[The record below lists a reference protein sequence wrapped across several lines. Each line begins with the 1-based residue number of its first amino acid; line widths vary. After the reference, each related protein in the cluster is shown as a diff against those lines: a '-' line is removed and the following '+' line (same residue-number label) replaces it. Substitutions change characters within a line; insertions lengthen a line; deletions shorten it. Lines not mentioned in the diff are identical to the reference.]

1 MLIEMKLPK
10 NRQSRLAD
18 DVWIAGEAIA
28 RHFRM
33 SSARDGFE
41 IAVRDYAIKMSERD
55 PQFYQ
60 LWEQV
65 KNEGIDGTTL
75 TEDN

>member
-1 MLIEMKLPK
+1 MTRDDVKAPK

-18 DVWIAGEAIA
+18 DVWLAGEAIA

-41 IAVRDYAIKMSERD
+41 AAVRDYVLRLAEKDSKFSAI
-55 PQFYQ
+55 
-60 LWEQV
+60 WEQV
-65 KNEGIDGTTL
+65 KSEGLDPK
-75 TEDN
+75 D

>member
-1 MLIEMKLPK
+1 
-10 NRQSRLAD
+10 
-18 DVWIAGEAIA
+18 
-28 RHFRM
+28 
-33 SSARDGFE
+33 
-41 IAVRDYAIKMSERD
+41 MSERD